1 MRVRGSVGMMTRTA
15 FLGLFIIF
23 HWDKH
28 GKVAVHEAHKAWMA
42 WQSYDREQEL
52 LRGRKGGA

>member
-1 MRVRGSVGMMTRTA
+1 MMTRTA